1 MRPPGYVRP
10 APLPFDSL
18 DPLVAAAGVPL
29 GAWRGL
35 KVVTVKFG
43 PAARAQAP
51 AGEQGAGD
59 PPADLHDQH
68 YPHLVSTRK

>member
-1 MRPPGYVRP
+1 VRP

-18 DPLVAAAGVPL
+18 DPPVAATGVRL
-29 GAWRGL
+29 DAWRGL

-59 PPADLHDQH
+59 HPADLHDEH
-68 YPHLVSTRK
+68 YPHLVSIPK

>member
-1 MRPPGYVRP
+1 M
-10 APLPFDSL
+10 
-18 DPLVAAAGVPL
+18 AAAGVRL
-29 GAWRGL
+29 DLSRGL
-35 KVVTVKFG
+35 RVVTVKFG

-59 PPADLHDQH
+59 PPADLHDKH